1 MWDSLIKKLNRKNSA
16 VTVMIS
22 VYKQSNLFY
31 FECAQPVKLGN
42 TDNIWDTNKNILSR
56 AYVA

>member
-1 MWDSLIKKLNRKNSA
+1 MGVGMWGSLIEKLEKKNSA

-22 VYKQSNLFY
+22 VYKQSNAFY

-42 TDNIWDTNKNILSR
+42 IDN
-56 AYVA
+56 A